1 MLNRSISRLLF
12 LTVLAVSGMIRP
24 AGLRAQDTIGFGPSG
39 FSGMPVSVYA
49 GDTVTVGAFVR
60 NYSDSAYQN
69 DTIQINGYVDTGS
82 VFIPF
87 SLPPVP
93 AINIPAYDSIFFL
106 IPIDFRDN
114 YQGGIFRIG
123 NNTIVIWPSMYDPNF
138 GTGDSLTATVLVID
152 TINSIGPGHE
162 YDDGVRCYPVPGN
175 GPLFIMSNNPSLR
188 PSEAIVRD
196 INGKIVLVS
205 KNPTA
210 GIEMDGWLNGIYFIE
225 IIFDNGTRGIY
236 KIMR

>member
-1 MLNRSISRLLF
+1 MLNRTISRLLF
-12 LTVLAVSGMIRP
+12 LTVLAVSGMFQTG
-24 AGLRAQDTIGFGPSG
+24 GLRAQDTIGFGPSG

-93 AINIPAYDSIFFL
+93 AISMAAYDSVFFL

-123 NNTIVIWPSMYDPNF
+123 NNTIVIWPSMYNPNF
-138 GTGDSLTATVLVID
+138 ATGDSLTATVLVID

-175 GPLFIMSNNPSLR
+175 GPLFIMSSNPSLR

-196 INGKIVLVS
+196 MNGKIVTVS
-205 KNPTA
+205 KNPSA
-210 GIEMDGWLNGIYFIE
+210 GIEMESWLSGIYFIE
-225 IIFDNGTRGIY
+225 IIFDNGTSGIY